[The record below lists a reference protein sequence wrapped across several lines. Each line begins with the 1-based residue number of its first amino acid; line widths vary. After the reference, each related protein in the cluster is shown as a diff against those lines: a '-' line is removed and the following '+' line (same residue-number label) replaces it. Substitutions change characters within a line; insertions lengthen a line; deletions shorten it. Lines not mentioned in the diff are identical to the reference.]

1 MPLKM
6 LMILET
12 PSVGSTSFII
22 YQVWYLLKEATPLC
36 SSRCILLKNLHYMFM
51 PIISV
56 LWALIAFFMG
66 MRTFFNQ

>member
-22 YQVWYLLKEATPLC
+22 YQVWYLLKEAT
-36 SSRCILLKNLHYMFM
+36 
-51 PIISV
+51 
-56 LWALIAFFMG
+56 
-66 MRTFFNQ
+66 RTFMQPVGVFY

>member
-12 PSVGSTSFII
+12 PSVGGTSFIS

-36 SSRCILLKNLHYMFM
+36 SQLVCFIEKFTLHVY
-51 PIISV
+51 
-56 LWALIAFFMG
+56 AYY
-66 MRTFFNQ
+66 